1 MDISLLKA
9 ALFVPLTL
17 LPILN
22 PIGNAPVFASLTG
35 NASHAARNRMAWLVA
50 LNSWI
55 LLTGALFVG
64 THVLAFFGI
73 SLASVRVGGGLLVA
87 AAGWRYLNEP
97 SPSPSR
103 ESGDSRSTSPAG
115 DELKLRSFYPLSFP
129 LTVGP
134 GSLAAAIT
142 LGANAPEPAFDWVIS
157 SSSSALGIVITA
169 SIIYLCYRNAT
180 RIVGL
185 LGELGS
191 VIVRR
196 LLAFVLLCVGIEILW
211 RGLREL
217 LTASGL
223 LPA

>member
-35 NASHAARNRMAWLVA
+35 NASQTARNRMAWLVA

-97 SPSPSR
+97 SPSQ
-103 ESGDSRSTSPAG
+103 ESGDARSAPPAG

-142 LGANAPEPAFDWVIS
+142 LGANAPEAAFDWVIS

-169 SIIYLCYRNAT
+169 FIIYLCYRNAT
-180 RIVGL
+180 SIVGL

-191 VIVRR
+191 LIVRR

-217 LTASGL
+217 LAATGL